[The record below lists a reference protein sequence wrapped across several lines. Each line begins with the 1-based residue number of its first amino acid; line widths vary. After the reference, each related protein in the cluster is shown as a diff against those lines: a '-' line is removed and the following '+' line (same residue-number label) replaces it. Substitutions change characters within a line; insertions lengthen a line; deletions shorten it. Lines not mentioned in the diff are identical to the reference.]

1 MSDGPDREGVVVVLV
16 LVLVQ
21 INVVRHG
28 SIQELI
34 LRLTSKK
41 LVFSR
46 YLVLKGNYGSM
57 KNEIIFLSSI
67 HKSKGIISMKSR
79 VDVKSTYQVLEHG
92 LSLGPELPDGSED
105 VAPFLPLDL
114 LDQH

>member
-1 MSDGPDREGVVVVLV
+1 
-16 LVLVQ
+16 
-21 INVVRHG
+21 
-28 SIQELI
+28 
-34 LRLTSKK
+34 
-41 LVFSR
+41 
-46 YLVLKGNYGSM
+46 
-57 KNEIIFLSSI
+57 
-67 HKSKGIISMKSR
+67 MKSG